1 MYSGYRW
8 VTFLLFSV
16 TVKDFMSEWNTDKI
30 AITESLWTL
39 SRNSEVMIFFKSGIL
54 VGNTVL
60 KLMLDVES
68 IFEEISSEF

>member
-8 VTFLLFSV
+8 ATFLLFSL

-39 SRNSEVMIFFKSGIL
+39 SRNSEVMIFFKSGTS